1 MIYYSHVKLKGCV
14 NMKKPR
20 VGFVFGV
27 LALMIMTTGCSS
39 LVGGKWAVK
48 VNETPILV
56 KDYDV
61 RVSEAQKVYEK
72 QGMKF
77 DTDQGKEALPQ
88 IKSMLLERMIE
99 GELIAQEVKNLSLN
113 SEDAK
118 VKEQEEII
126 KKNMGNEATFQD
138 TLKQQGMTEPEL
150 RNFLMVYEKV
160 TGDVNVNETEVKAFF
175 DKNISYYSQPES
187 VKARHILVKTEDEA
201 KAIIAQL
208 SAGADFEQLAKEK
221 SIEPGAKESGGD
233 LGTFTKGRMVPEFEA
248 AAFAQKVGT
257 FSTAPVKTEFGY
269 HVIKVEEHTVAAAP
283 EYAKVQG
290 QVGQDALNQAKDAKF
305 QTYFDELR
313 KNAKIEY
320 SQGYK
325 PAS

>member
-1 MIYYSHVKLKGCV
+1 
-14 NMKKPR
+14 MKKSR
-20 VGFVFGV
+20 VGLIYGV
-27 LALMIMTTGCSS
+27 LALMLVTTGCSS

-48 VNETPILV
+48 VNENTILV
-56 KDYDV
+56 KDYDA
-61 RVSEAQKVYEK
+61 RVTEAQKVYEK

-77 DTDQGKEALPQ
+77 DTDQGKQALPQ
-88 IKSMLLERMIE
+88 IKSQLLDRMIE
-99 GELIAQEVKNLSLN
+99 GELIAQEVKKLALSP
-113 SEDAK
+113 EDTK

-126 KKNMGNEATFQD
+126 KKNMGDEETFLD
-138 TLKQQGMTEPEL
+138 TLKQQGMTELEL
-150 RNFLMVYEKV
+150 RNFLAVYEKV
-160 TGDVNVNETEVKAFF
+160 TGDIKVSDTDIKDFY

-208 SAGADFEQLAKEK
+208 NTGVDFEQLAKEK
-221 SIEPGAKESGGD
+221 SIEPGANESGGD
-233 LGTFTKGRMVPEFEA
+233 LGTFTKGKMVPEFET

-257 FSTAPVKTEFGY
+257 YSTTPVKTEFGY
-269 HVIKVEEHTVAAAP
+269 HVIKVEAHTVASAP
-283 EYAKVQG
+283 DYAKVKD

-313 KNAKIEY
+313 KNSKIEY

-325 PAS
+325 PTS